1 MSLYVGTLGVQ
12 LNHEKIITDLSSKTT
27 PDIFEL
33 FHILHSLG
41 LDDALNIC
49 IELSSHALDQG
60 RLNNIDWLNS
70 ASILNIAND
79 HMDYHKN
86 IETYRDAKFEIFRFK
101 SRVRLIDEES
111 YQFIEK
117 YDFIQNNNKLSVISS
132 SNNFSDIRYKIN
144 ETSIEK
150 TIFEIFINN
159 APCGYR
165 DKNKKQYRF
174 HCNIFPE
181 FNIHNLVFAICSI
194 GFDMF
199 EENIVNDLSILKLP
213 KGRLLKLPSPKTKS
227 I

>member
-33 FHILHSLG
+33 FHILHNLG

-86 IETYRDAKFEIFRFK
+86 IETYRDAKFEIF
-101 SRVRLIDEES
+101 LD
-111 YQFIEK
+111 
-117 YDFIQNNNKLSVISS
+117 L
-132 SNNFSDIRYKIN
+132 
-144 ETSIEK
+144 
-150 TIFEIFINN
+150 
-159 APCGYR
+159 
-165 DKNKKQYRF
+165 
-174 HCNIFPE
+174 
-181 FNIHNLVFAICSI
+181 NLVF
-194 GFDMF
+194 
-199 EENIVNDLSILKLP
+199 DLLMKNHIN
-213 KGRLLKLPSPKTKS
+213 LLKNTILFK
-227 I
+227 IIINYQ